1 MYLFIFIIFGG
12 VLILQI
18 YLLISKS
25 INNRNKE
32 NEEKNYK
39 ENEKIIEELKSK
51 LPFRLTLTH
60 KCNLDWN
67 LSRIE
72 RQEKIIELYKN
83 NLLEL
88 EQEAKNEKNRIF
100 ADDEI
105 NGYIDYYDLAKRII
119 KAEGKYKIYFTEKQ
133 RENLNNDLL
142 QETIKAIQNPDINYY
157 NSIFSKNKTYS
168 FVKSYIVFDLETTG
182 LNCVKDKIIEIGA
195 LKYKNGKLIDT
206 FHYFVNPRID
216 IDNEISSLTGITNDM
231 LKNEKTIDKILPK
244 FVDFIENYTLVAH
257 NSSFDLSFIER
268 NLKLLNMNLIENKN
282 IDTLFLARKYI
293 TFTKNHKLVT
303 LKQALNLK
311 YKSHNALDDCYVTNE
326 VYNYCRNIKEQNK

>member
-133 RENLNNDLL
+133 KENLNNDLL
-142 QETIKAIQNPDINYY
+142 QETIKAIQNSDINYY
-157 NSIFSKNKTYS
+157 NYMFSKNKIYR
-168 FVKSYIVFDLETTG
+168 FVKDYIVFDLETTG

-206 FHYFVNPRID
+206 FHYLVNPKID

-244 FVDFIENYTLVAH
+244 FVDFIENYALVAH

-293 TFTKNHKLVT
+293 TFTKNHKLTT

-311 YKSHNALDDCYVTNE
+311 YRSHSALDDCYVTNE